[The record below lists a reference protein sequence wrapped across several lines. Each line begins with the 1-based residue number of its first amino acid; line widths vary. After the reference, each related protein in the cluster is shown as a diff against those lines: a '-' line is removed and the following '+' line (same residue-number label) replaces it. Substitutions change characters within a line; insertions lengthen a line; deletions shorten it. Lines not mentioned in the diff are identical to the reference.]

1 MNYKETLEWL
11 FSQLPMYQRIG
22 QAAYKAD
29 LTNTIELDS
38 YFNHPHTQFKS
49 IHVAGT
55 NGKGSVSHMLAS
67 VLQASGYKVGLYT
80 SPHLKDFRE
89 RIKINGVM
97 IPESFVTE
105 FVTHHKQKFEE
116 LKPSFFEM
124 SVAMAFDYFEKSNI
138 DLAVVEV
145 GMGGRLDSTNIIQPE
160 VSVITNIGFDHT
172 QFLGKTL
179 REIAGEKAGII
190 KTGIPVV
197 IGETHAETE
206 PVFRKVA
213 TDKYSRIEFADQ
225 YYKTEYSMQTVNFKQ
240 VFNISKNGKNFYT
253 DLKVDLLGL
262 YQRKNILTVLRTIDL
277 FIEKGFNIDL
287 QSIYSGMENAAYST
301 GLMGRWQVINQNPLI
316 VCDTGHNFEGISY
329 VVEQI
334 KNTPYKKLHIV
345 FGVVEDKSIDKIL
358 EILPE
363 DATYYFTQASIP
375 RALNHEILKQKA
387 EKYKLF
393 GNSYP
398 LVKLAIENAKINAG
412 ANDLI
417 FIGGSTFVV
426 ADAL

>member
-160 VSVITNIGFDHT
+160 ISVITNIGFDHT

-213 TDKYSRIEFADQ
+213 TDKHSRIEFADQ

-240 VFNISKNGKNFYT
+240 VFNISKNGKNLYT

-277 FIEKGFNIDL
+277 LIEKGFNIDL
-287 QSIYSGMENAAYST
+287 QSIFSGIENAAYST
-301 GLMGRWQVINQNPLI
+301 GLMGRWQVINQSPLI
-316 VCDTGHNFEGISY
+316 VCDTGHNLEGISY

-363 DATYYFTQASIP
+363 DATYYFTQASIL

-387 EKYKLF
+387 GQYKLF

-398 LVKLAIENAKINAG
+398 LVKLAIENAKKNAG